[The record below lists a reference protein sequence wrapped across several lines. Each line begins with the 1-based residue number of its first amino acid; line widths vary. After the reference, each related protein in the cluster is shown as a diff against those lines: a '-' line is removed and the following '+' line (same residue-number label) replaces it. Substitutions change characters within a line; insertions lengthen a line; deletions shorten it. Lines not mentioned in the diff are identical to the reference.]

1 MRNQKKRR
9 SGYRR
14 SSDWQRYLRILALP
28 LVVVIL
34 ILVIVLTDRGAN
46 TDGGPTEE
54 VQQSQTNAGDGTEI
68 SAEGTEE
75 QPGAEMDGT
84 GETGEGET
92 AEIETAEGETGSG
105 EADPA
110 AADGSAEDAA
120 EDGQDGLRRSDIP
133 EITALMEEYCAA
145 KVSCDAEAMYRI
157 YGRTDMTG
165 VEELEQRMQ
174 WRARYVEDIENVDCY
189 ILPGME
195 DNSYVTYVTADIKFR
210 VTETLAPTI
219 MWCYVRQ
226 EDDGTWHIVEN
237 VTAEEAEYA
246 AKAEQSESVRRLAAE
261 VNEKLEVAV
270 ASDSR
275 LASAYGMLRDGTTV
289 PDNLQTTAAATT
301 AAETA
306 AAETTAQ

>member
-68 SAEGTEE
+68 SAEGAEE

-110 AADGSAEDAA
+110 AADGSAPVIF
-120 EDGQDGLRRSDIP
+120 RSVI
-133 EITALMEEYCAA
+133 
-145 KVSCDAEAMYRI
+145 S
-157 YGRTDMTG
+157 
-165 VEELEQRMQ
+165 
-174 WRARYVEDIENVDCY
+174 
-189 ILPGME
+189 
-195 DNSYVTYVTADIKFR
+195 
-210 VTETLAPTI
+210 
-219 MWCYVRQ
+219 
-226 EDDGTWHIVEN
+226 
-237 VTAEEAEYA
+237 
-246 AKAEQSESVRRLAAE
+246 
-261 VNEKLEVAV
+261 
-270 ASDSR
+270 
-275 LASAYGMLRDGTTV
+275 
-289 PDNLQTTAAATT
+289 LQ
-301 AAETA
+301 
-306 AAETTAQ
+306 

>member
-1 MRNQKKRR
+1 MNKGMPIGALQEDTAGMRNQKKRR

-174 WRARYVEDIENVDCY
+174 WRVYLISQR
-189 ILPGME
+189 
-195 DNSYVTYVTADIKFR
+195 TTALSCSVSMRCSSGPQMLSGKAIIWRQRPHFSTAVLR
-210 VTETLAPTI
+210 LWQRAPQRWAWTGSPRR
-219 MWCYVRQ
+219 WT
-226 EDDGTWHIVEN
+226 GSW
-237 VTAEEAEYA
+237 EAL
-246 AKAEQSESVRRLAAE
+246 QSWSWERRS
-261 VNEKLEVAV
+261 NWKI
-270 ASDSR
+270 SGRS
-275 LASAYGMLRDGTTV
+275 
-289 PDNLQTTAAATT
+289 LQTI
-301 AAETA
+301 
-306 AAETTAQ
+306 QG

>member
-1 MRNQKKRR
+1 
-9 SGYRR
+9 
-14 SSDWQRYLRILALP
+14 
-28 LVVVIL
+28 
-34 ILVIVLTDRGAN
+34 
-46 TDGGPTEE
+46 
-54 VQQSQTNAGDGTEI
+54 
-68 SAEGTEE
+68 
-75 QPGAEMDGT
+75 MDGT

-210 VTETLAPTI
+210 VTDTLAPTI

-306 AAETTAQ
+306 AAETSAQ